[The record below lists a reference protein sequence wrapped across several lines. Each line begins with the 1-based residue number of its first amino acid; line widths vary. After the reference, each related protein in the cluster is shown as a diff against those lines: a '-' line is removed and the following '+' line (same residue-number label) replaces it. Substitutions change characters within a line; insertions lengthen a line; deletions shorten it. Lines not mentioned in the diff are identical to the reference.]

1 MLKTLVKAK
10 SLCYNIE
17 KYTLDVMKMKIT
29 YKKLW
34 HLLIDKE
41 MNKKDLIEKADISQS
56 TLYKLTKDGNVNTDI
71 LIKICIALEC
81 DLTDIMEL
89 VPLEGK

>member
-1 MLKTLVKAK
+1 MIQSTGPVSGATPYPWRRTGP
-10 SLCYNIE
+10 SG
-17 KYTLDVMKMKIT
+17 TPR
-29 YKKLW
+29 
-34 HLLIDKE
+34 LLIDKE
-41 MNKKDLIEKADISQS
+41 MNKKDLIKKADISQS

-71 LIKICIALEC
+71 LIKICMALEC

>member
-1 MLKTLVKAK
+1 
-10 SLCYNIE
+10 
-17 KYTLDVMKMKIT
+17 MKIT

-71 LIKICIALEC
+71 LISPTGLQSSQWG
-81 DLTDIMEL
+81 LTQ
-89 VPLEGK
+89 

>member
-1 MLKTLVKAK
+1 MW
-10 SLCYNIE
+10 YNIRKNIGCE
-17 KYTLDVMKMKIT
+17 KMKIS
-29 YKKLW
+29 YKRLW

-41 MNKKDLIEKADISQS
+41 MSKKDLIEKADISQS

-71 LIKICIALEC
+71 LIRICKALNC

-89 VPLEGK
+89 VSLEGK